1 MCYFYARVK
10 GVKGFID
17 RRCFC
22 CFSERDDDLVGCVGG
37 GSGGGSGVGSR
48 AELVVGCGELGSG
61 RKVNLLFASLSLS
74 LTISLG
80 DTHTRHRFD

>member
-22 CFSERDDDLVGCVGG
+22 CFSERDDDLVGCGG
-37 GSGGGSGVGSR
+37 GGGGVGSR

-61 RKVNLLFASLSLS
+61 RKVNLLFASLSL
-74 LTISLG
+74 TISLG